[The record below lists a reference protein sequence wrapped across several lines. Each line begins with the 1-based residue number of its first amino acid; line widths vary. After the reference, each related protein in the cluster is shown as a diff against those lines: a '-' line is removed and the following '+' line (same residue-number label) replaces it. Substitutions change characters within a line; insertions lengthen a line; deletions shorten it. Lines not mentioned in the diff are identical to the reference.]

1 MSALCSLQ
9 LRRLEAENHRLESEL
24 LASRRSA
31 ATGRHRLRCG
41 LLVGPVRTVTS
52 CRCGAQSTACSTRCA
67 AASTHGPPAAF
78 ALGTVRHLLLAN
90 GGGAFRQARACY
102 AALALDVSH
111 LQVRLL
117 EVEEVR
123 CHSCTA

>member
-1 MSALCSLQ
+1 MRFVGWTSAHCDFVPLWPTEHCLQ
-9 LRRLEAENHRLESEL
+9 HPLRRSEY
-24 LASRRSA
+24 
-31 ATGRHRLRCG
+31 
-41 LLVGPVRTVTS
+41 
-52 CRCGAQSTACSTRCA
+52 TR
-67 AASTHGPPAAF
+67 PAAF